1 MGQLTK
7 VEGIAYINW
16 KKKKD
21 EKVLNGVIFAP
32 RWRRTD
38 AVNEY

>member
-16 KKKKD
+16 KKKD